1 MDDNGWNFRTA
12 QYHEQ
17 NRRTLFKAHGLK
29 FLLNV
34 KGQAGKFDLT
44 KTIIIVVTG
53 IGLMGL
59 ANILCDILVLNCSS
73 TFRKEVMEKK
83 YEAINPKRELTK
95 KELTHMKNIVANS
108 DITDDIKNSLLTISK
123 LAVGPELKSSACID
137 EEDSAWV

>member
-59 ANILCDILVLNCSS
+59 ANILCDILLLNCSS
-73 TFRKEVMEKK
+73 TFRKEVVEKK
-83 YEAINPKRELTK
+83 YEAITPKLHEEITNL
-95 KELTHMKNIVANS
+95 KNIVANS